1 MNEIEQSLA
10 TIEPSQR
17 VLLLSHCLRP
27 SQTCP
32 GKFDKK
38 GMNCP
43 ADCRES
49 CVLGRLKGSALGL
62 GYRGVCIAA
71 GGAMALRF
79 VKEHKPR
86 GIVAVACDK
95 ELKEGVSGVEEIT
108 KGNGEMPTIVIIPLT
123 KDGCVDTEVDEEQAL
138 KTISLGLDG
147 SKSWDMPRVNMARL
161 C

>member
-1 MNEIEQSLA
+1 
-10 TIEPSQR
+10 
-17 VLLLSHCLRP
+17 
-27 SQTCP
+27 
-32 GKFDKK
+32 
-38 GMNCP
+38 
-43 ADCRES
+43 
-49 CVLGRLKGSALGL
+49 
-62 GYRGVCIAA
+62 
-71 GGAMALRF
+71 
-79 VKEHKPR
+79 
-86 GIVAVACDK
+86 VAVACDK